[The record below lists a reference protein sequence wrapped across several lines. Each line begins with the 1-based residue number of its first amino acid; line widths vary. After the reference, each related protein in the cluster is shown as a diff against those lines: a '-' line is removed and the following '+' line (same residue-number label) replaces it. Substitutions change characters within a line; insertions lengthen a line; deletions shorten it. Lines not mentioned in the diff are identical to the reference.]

1 MEPKEIPSRLIFRLL
16 VVSTWQLEILV
27 TTLFWVFAY
36 KRFDCSSCSTRDG
49 KGSVTDLG
57 EGHKTPY
64 ILDPSQPYRANKIV
78 IQSEPHL
85 ISQGLVPP
93 PVVPRRCV
101 TRKCLILC
109 ESFQAIIH

>member
-36 KRFDCSSCSTRDG
+36 KRFDCSTCSTRDG

-57 EGHKTPY
+57 AQNPFHFRSKPA
-64 ILDPSQPYRANKIV
+64 L
-78 IQSEPHL
+78 
-85 ISQGLVPP
+85 QG
-93 PVVPRRCV
+93 
-101 TRKCLILC
+101 
-109 ESFQAIIH
+109 Q